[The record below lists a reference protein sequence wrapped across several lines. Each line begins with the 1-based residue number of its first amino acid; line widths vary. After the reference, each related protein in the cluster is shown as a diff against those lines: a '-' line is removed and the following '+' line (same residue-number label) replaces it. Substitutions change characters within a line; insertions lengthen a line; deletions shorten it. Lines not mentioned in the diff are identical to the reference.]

1 MSTPSPEERL
11 ARYGPTTG
19 DRVRL
24 GDTDL
29 WIRVTEDRQARGDEP
44 VWGYAKNLRAR
55 MTQSEPGAAAPSELD
70 VLVAGAIVVDP
81 VVGVVKADIGIKDG
95 RIVGIGRAG
104 NPDITDGIDLVIGPH
119 TRPIMGYGLIA
130 TPGGVDSHVH
140 TISPELL
147 PAALSGG
154 LTTLITAGFEEP
166 PWAMERTLAA
176 FEGWP
181 LNIGLQAG
189 ARSEGAGTDA
199 SLDALLDSGAV
210 GFKIHEDYGAY
221 PELIDRV
228 LRYADTHD
236 VAVALHTDGLHESAE
251 LEDTV
256 AAIAGRTVHAY
267 HVEGTGGG
275 HVPDLIGLVREP
287 NIICSSTTPTLPWGV
302 AAAAEHVAMI
312 LLNHGGSW
320 AVPDDVAMTRE
331 RIHPATMASE
341 GPLHEL
347 GAIQI
352 VNSDSQGMGRIGE
365 VVRRTFQ
372 LAHVMKA
379 WRTSAAAGGLPGLP
393 GPDPATDPLD
403 DNERV
408 LRYLA
413 KVTIE
418 PAIVHGI
425 AGEVGSL
432 SPGRLA
438 DIVLWRPGFFGA
450 KPELVL
456 KAGHPAWGPLGEGN
470 SSLERSE
477 PTRYRPD
484 WGGAANA
491 APILGLTFVSA
502 SSGPDTTTGLALR
515 TRLGTRRRFVAVT
528 GLRGLTRADLALN
541 RAIAPVEVSP
551 VDGRVTLAGR
561 DLAVEPVRDV
571 PLSRRYFLR

>member
-1 MSTPSPEERL
+1 MTRLSPDERL
-11 ARYGPTTG
+11 ARYGPSTG
-19 DRVRL
+19 DRIRL

-29 WIRVTEDRQARGDEP
+29 WIRVAADRQAQGDEP

-55 MTQSEPGAAAPSELD
+55 MAQHEAAGGPAAPSELD
-70 VLVAGAIVVDP
+70 AVIAGVVVIDPIVR
-81 VVGVVKADIGIKDG
+81 VVKADIGIKDG
-95 RIVGIGRAG
+95 RIAGIGRAG
-104 NPDITDGIDLVIGPH
+104 NPDISDGIDLVIGPH

-130 TPGGVDSHVH
+130 TAGVIDSHVH

-154 LTTLITAGFEEP
+154 VTTLITAGFEEP

-189 ARSEGAGTDA
+189 ARSEGDGAATG
-199 SLDALLDSGAV
+199 LDALLDAGAV

-221 PELIDRV
+221 PELIDAV
-228 LRYADTHD
+228 LTYADGHD
-236 VAVALHTDGLHESAE
+236 VTVSLHTDGLHESAE

-275 HVPDLIGLVREP
+275 HVPDLIGLVREA
-287 NIICSSTTPTLPWGV
+287 NILCSSTTPTLPWGV
-302 AAAAEHVAMI
+302 AAAAEHVAMT

-320 AVPDDVAMTRE
+320 AVPEDVELVRE
-331 RIHPATMASE
+331 RIHPATMAAE

-347 GAIQI
+347 GAIAMI
-352 VNSDSQGMGRIGE
+352 NSDSQGMGRIGE
-365 VVRRTFQ
+365 TLRRTIQ

-379 WRTSAAAGGLPGLP
+379 WRASSAAEGLPGLE
-393 GPDPATDPLD
+393 PATEDPYD
-403 DNERV
+403 DTERV

-413 KVTIE
+413 KCTIE
-418 PAIVHGI
+418 PAIAHGL

-432 SPGRLA
+432 APGNLA
-438 DIVLWRPGFFGA
+438 DVVLWRPAFFGA

-456 KAGHPAWGPLGEGN
+456 KAGYPAWGPLGEGN
-470 SSLERSE
+470 ASLDRSE

-484 WGGAANA
+484 WGGLAHAAA
-491 APILGLTFVSA
+491 MLGVTFVSGA
-502 SSGPDTTTGLALR
+502 AAPGTAAGKALR
-515 TRLGTRRRFVAVT
+515 SRLATRRRIVPVHDV
-528 GLRGLTRADLALN
+528 RGMTRADLLWN
-541 RAIAPVEVSP
+541 RAVAPVEVSP

-561 DLAVEPVRDV
+561 ELAVPPVTDV